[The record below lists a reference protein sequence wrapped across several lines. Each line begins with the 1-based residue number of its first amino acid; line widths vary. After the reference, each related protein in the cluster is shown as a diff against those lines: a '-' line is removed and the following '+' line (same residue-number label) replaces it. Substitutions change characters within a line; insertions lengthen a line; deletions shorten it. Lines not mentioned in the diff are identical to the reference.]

1 MSDERVAAAL
11 VAYLDHCVFVRA
23 SRALCKAHPHDP
35 QYVAAH
41 DQLLDANCALWD
53 AYLTAGGSAAAGNA
67 AYVARFGGTMPDR
80 SQS

>member
-1 MSDERVAAAL
+1 MNDERVAAAL
-11 VAYLDHCVFVRA
+11 AAYLDHCAFVRA
-23 SRALCKAHPHDP
+23 SRALCKANPRNAHL
-35 QYVAAH
+35 VATH

-80 SQS
+80 GQP